1 MTLRGRSDTELL
13 ELEKTG
19 RLAEELLERLERH
32 GLIEAAFQLRRVCED
47 LSAELVVG

>member
-32 GLIEAAFQLRRVCED
+32 GLIAFQLRRVCED